1 MTFKQKILIVDDKR
15 ENLVALRSV
24 LRDVDVEVIEAL
36 SGNDALATTF
46 DHSFALAIL
55 DVMMPGMNGFEL
67 AEHLRSDDTTRLLP
81 IIFVTAL
88 HPDEQHLFS
97 GYEAGAVDYIVKP
110 YNPHILLAKVRI
122 FLELDRQRQ
131 ELQWQRDNLELLVA
145 ERTGELEQEMR
156 EHKRAEA
163 EKTVLEQQL
172 HQAQKLESLGVLAGG
187 IAHDFNNILS
197 IIIGYCGLV
206 KMNYASA
213 EKNIAHIETAA
224 ERAAGLCR
232 QMLAYA
238 GKAAFIKAQLD
249 FAGLVDEMITMLKT
263 TISQTIVIESRL
275 GRDIPQFVG
284 DASQLRQV
292 VMNLIINAAEAIG
305 EVDGK
310 IDISLEKTEIKA
322 KQTKKDHLGKII
334 PAGHYIL
341 LAVNDNGCGM
351 DEETGRRIFE
361 PFYTTKFAGRGLGM
375 SAVLGI
381 IKAHVGALQ
390 LESQVGHGTT
400 FMVYLPVQP
409 GCPEKVEASR
419 DETPAAWQG
428 SGTVLLVEDEDHVK
442 SIAIELLQMLGF
454 TVIDAANGKEALEL
468 YEKNAAD
475 ITLVVT
481 DMGMPVMNGY
491 ELFYKLKQR
500 SPQLP
505 IIISSGFG
513 EGDIVSKI
521 PRREIA
527 GLVNKPYSFNQ
538 LQEVVKE
545 VLKGGGPKIRP

>member
-1 MTFKQKILIVDDKR
+1 MTFKQKILIVDDKW

-36 SGNDALATTF
+36 SGNDALAATF
-46 DHSFALAIL
+46 DHGFALAIL

-67 AEHLRSDDTTRLLP
+67 AEHLRRDDTTRLLP

-97 GYEAGAVDYIVKP
+97 GYEAGGVDYIVKP

-131 ELQWQRDNLELLVA
+131 ELQWQRDNLEVLVA
-145 ERTGELEQEMR
+145 ERTRELEQELCER
-156 EHKRAEA
+156 KRAEA

-206 KMNYASA
+206 KINHATA

-238 GKAAFIKAQLD
+238 GKASFIKAQLD
-249 FAGLVDEMITMLKT
+249 FACLVDEMITMLKT

-275 GRDIPQFVG
+275 GGDIPAFVG

-310 IDISLEKTEIKA
+310 IDISLEKAEIKA
-322 KQTKKDHLGKII
+322 KQTTKDHLGKII

-341 LAVNDNGCGM
+341 LEVSDNGCGM

-381 IKAHVGALQ
+381 IKAHDGALQ

-400 FMVYLPVQP
+400 FKVYLPVQP
-409 GCPEKVEASR
+409 DSSEKVEASR
-419 DETPAAWQG
+419 DETPKAWQG
-428 SGTVLLVEDEDHVK
+428 SGTVLLAEDEDHVK

-491 ELFYKLKQR
+491 ELFYKLKQLN
-500 SPQLP
+500 PQLP

-521 PRREIA
+521 PRKEIA

-538 LQEVVKE
+538 LQDVVKE
-545 VLKGGGPKIRP
+545 VLERVSD